1 MFSISEVR
9 RFASSQELRKVANTC
24 WCCCCS
30 VDKSCLTLYNPT
42 DCPSL
47 STGVCSD
54 SCPLSQWCH
63 PTISSSAVPFSP
75 LAFNL
80 SRIGV
85 FPKESALCIRW
96 PKYWSFSFRISPSNK
111 YSGLIYFRINGFD
124 LAVQGILKSLLEHHN
139 LKASVLLCSAFFM
152 VQLSHKYI
160 VTGKTIALTIWSLSA
175 K

>member
-63 PTISSSAVPFSP
+63 PTISSSVTHFSCP
-75 LAFNL
+75 QF
-80 SRIGV
+80 
-85 FPKESALCIRW
+85 FPASGSFPVSQLFASGGQSIRA
-96 PKYWSFSFRISPSNK
+96 STS
-111 YSGLIYFRINGFD
+111 
-124 LAVQGILKSLLEHHN
+124 
-139 LKASVLLCSAFFM
+139 ASVLTMNIQDWFPLGLILWFPCCPRDSPECLLQHCSSEAPILWCSAFFM
-152 VQLSHKYI
+152 VQLTHPY
-160 VTGKTIALTIWSLSA
+160 LTTE
-175 K
+175 KKP